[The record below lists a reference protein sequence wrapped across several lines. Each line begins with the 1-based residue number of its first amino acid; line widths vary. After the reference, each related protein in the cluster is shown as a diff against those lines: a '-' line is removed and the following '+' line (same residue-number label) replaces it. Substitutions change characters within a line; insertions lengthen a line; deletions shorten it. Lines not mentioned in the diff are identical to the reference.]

1 MAITIIA
8 KLDIL
13 MDTRISNRLSNET
26 RGNIIGVIV
35 LYSLTFIFILLDFIF
50 SCFDNNYFVL
60 SESLYIL
67 YLTIAA
73 KTNIIY
79 QNVDI
84 NNTER
89 ELINKERKQLERR

>member
-1 MAITIIA
+1 
-8 KLDIL
+8 

-35 LYSLTFIFILLDFIF
+35 QYSLTFIFLLLDFIF
-50 SCFDNNYFVL
+50 SCNFENNYFVL
-60 SESLYIL
+60 SENLFIL
-67 YLTIAA
+67 CPTIAA